1 LRSISFFVFDID
13 ILLCHILVSLTIP
26 QTTMRSIPH
35 SLQDNITCVLL
46 HSQKSYG
53 QIASELGCSK
63 TSISRL
69 AKKVNHDK
77 ENLKGGQINIGKAE
91 NAGEVAKNLN
101 NIINNLV
108 SIQTIQNVLKKC
120 NRKTMVK
127 KKKPLLS
134 ARHQKQHLDFALKYK
149 E

>member
-1 LRSISFFVFDID
+1 
-13 ILLCHILVSLTIP
+13 
-26 QTTMRSIPH
+26 MRSIPH

-77 ENLKGGQINIGKAE
+77 ENLKGGMPKKLTTADERAIISQINIGKAE
-91 NAGEVAKNLN
+91 NVVEVAKN
-101 NIINNLV
+101 IN
-108 SIQTIQNVLKKC
+108 
-120 NRKTMVK
+120 
-127 KKKPLLS
+127 
-134 ARHQKQHLDFALKYK
+134 
-149 E
+149 